1 MATDGKL
8 VIAGGSRRD
17 GTASGEVVVI
27 CSEGDTGFGFE
38 AIIDA

>member
-27 CSEGDTGFGFE
+27 SRR
-38 AIIDA
+38 AIQDSVLKR